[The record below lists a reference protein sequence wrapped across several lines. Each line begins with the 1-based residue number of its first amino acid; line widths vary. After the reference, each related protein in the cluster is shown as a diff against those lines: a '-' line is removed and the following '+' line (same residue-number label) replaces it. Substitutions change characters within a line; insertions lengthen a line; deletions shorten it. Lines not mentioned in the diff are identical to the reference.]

1 MAKPILL
8 TITWL
13 DRSLLIVDLEPQNV
27 GPIIRVMKALR
38 ERGLIKHYT
47 VAS

>member
-1 MAKPILL
+1 MANPIVL

-13 DRSLLIVDLEPQNV
+13 DRSLLVIDLEPQNV

-47 VAS
+47 ITS